1 MSTFNHSLDNTLEAC
16 SVTPEDMLS
25 VALKIK
31 AEVDNE
37 PFTPFTDVE
46 QRALLILAT
55 GADKSLLYNTLNF
68 VDRSV
73 CNGIDTQSQLVE
85 NLLKYPPTVEQIY
98 KVLAMRKLST
108 IIEEA

>member
-1 MSTFNHSLDNTLEAC
+1 MTFDHTLDNILKAC
-16 SVTPEDMLS
+16 SVTPEDMIS
-25 VALKIK
+25 IVLKIK
-31 AEVDNE
+31 AEINNE
-37 PFTPFTDVE
+37 PFTAYTDEE
-46 QRALLILAT
+46 QRALLVLAT

-73 CNGIDTQSQLVE
+73 CDSIDTKSQLVE

-98 KVLAMRKLST
+98 KVLAIRELGT

>member
-1 MSTFNHSLDNTLEAC
+1 MTFNHSLDNTLEAC

-31 AEVDNE
+31 AEIYNE

-55 GADKSLLYNTLNF
+55 GADKDLLINTFNL
-68 VDRSV
+68 
-73 CNGIDTQSQLVE
+73 IDESIFDTTNIQS
-85 NLLKYPPTVEQIY
+85 
-98 KVLAMRKLST
+98 
-108 IIEEA
+108 